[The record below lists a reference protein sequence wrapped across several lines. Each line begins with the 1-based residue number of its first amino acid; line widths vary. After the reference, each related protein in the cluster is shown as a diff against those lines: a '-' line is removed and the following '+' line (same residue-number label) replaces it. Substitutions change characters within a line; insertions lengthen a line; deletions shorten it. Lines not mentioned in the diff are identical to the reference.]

1 MFSVQ
6 QPDGYKNLWDLPNL
20 LMQKT
25 PADEFT
31 ATAKVSLTPRFE
43 GERFALAVMGIDYSL
58 IGVTN
63 RGGKMFISQATVKDA
78 DKGTAETESTPVAL
92 TSKDF
97 YLRVTVK
104 AGAICTFS
112 YSVDGKAFT
121 NVGEPFKAREGRW
134 IGAKVGFVFNRPA
147 RFNDAGSADIDWF
160 RFEK

>member
-1 MFSVQ
+1 MLNRTREGGFLRAAGLVQ
-6 QPDGYKNLWDLPNL
+6 
-20 LMQKT
+20 
-25 PADEFT
+25 
-31 ATAKVSLTPRFE
+31 VCVE
-43 GERFALAVMGIDYSL
+43 GHRNI
-58 IGVTN
+58 
-63 RGGKMFISQATVKDA
+63 A